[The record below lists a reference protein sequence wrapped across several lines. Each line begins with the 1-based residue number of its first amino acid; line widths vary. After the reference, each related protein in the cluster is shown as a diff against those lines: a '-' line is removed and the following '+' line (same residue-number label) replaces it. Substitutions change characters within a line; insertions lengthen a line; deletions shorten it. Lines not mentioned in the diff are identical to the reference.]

1 MSRYVIKRLL
11 QIIPVMLAVSV
22 LVFGM
27 LQIAPGD
34 PASTLAGEDA
44 SQEDIEA
51 IRAKFGLDKPVY
63 VQYGIWLGQA
73 LQGDLGR
80 SIVTRRPVL
89 TEVRSRVRPTAELAT
104 AAMIV
109 ATLIGMFIGIISAV
123 RQYSMLDHVTM
134 VLALL
139 GVSTPIFWLGLMLIF
154 FFAVELRWFPTGGAS
169 DWRALVLPAI
179 ALGAASTAIIARMTR
194 SSLLEVIRQDYIRT
208 AWAKGLQQR
217 TVLLRHA
224 LKNALIPVVTVIGL
238 QYGYLLGGAVITE
251 TVFSRPGLGRL
262 LVDSIKARDFP
273 VVQGTIMMLA
283 VSFVI
288 VNLLVDLVYVYLD
301 PRIRYE

>member
-89 TEVRSRVRPTAELAT
+89 TEIRSRVRPTAELAT

-109 ATLIGMFIGIISAV
+109 ATLIGMFIGVISAV
-123 RQYSMLDHVTM
+123 RQYSTLDHVTM

-154 FFAVELRWFPTGGAS
+154 FFAVELRWFPTGGAGN
-169 DWRALVLPAI
+169 WRALVLPAI